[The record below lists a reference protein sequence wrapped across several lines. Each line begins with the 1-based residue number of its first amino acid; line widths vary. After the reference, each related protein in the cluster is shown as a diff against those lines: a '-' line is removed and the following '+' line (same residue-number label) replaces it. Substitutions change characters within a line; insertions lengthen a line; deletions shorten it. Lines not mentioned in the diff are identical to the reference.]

1 MGIKW
6 SHKEGIA
13 PSPSSCV
20 LTAAHR
26 IAAHCR
32 QGHPPQGPGVR
43 TCTRHPAVSPHRDQ
57 GTSGQKR
64 TCRREL
70 LVPGE
75 PRSLGIRQAEVFIIT
90 ILAPIQS
97 FFWLWPNAPR
107 AASPAIFPQVSFA
120 HPGKRLCYLSTKYN
134 IFQYPSSWPWDII
147 YGTLVAYGLLHSQL
161 PRNICMLG

>member
-1 MGIKW
+1 MGIER

-20 LTAAHR
+20 LTAARR
-26 IAAHCR
+26 IAAHCK

-43 TCTRHPAVSPHRDQ
+43 TCTRHPAVSPHQDQ

-97 FFWLWPNAPR
+97 FFWLWPNPPR
-107 AASPAIFPQVSFA
+107 AASPAIFS
-120 HPGKRLCYLSTKYN
+120 PGIFCTSRKEIVLSLNK
-134 IFQYPSSWPWDII
+134 IQHIPIS
-147 YGTLVAYGLLHSQL
+147 
-161 PRNICMLG
+161 